1 MRNRHVRTLRLLLIL
16 SVCWLL
22 PLRSWAAE
30 VEVVSMERGSEG
42 VYVDVEAEGLFTE
55 KSLDL
60 LHRGFTTVVH
70 YTVELWWAR
79 RNWFDRFLARRQATV
94 RIVFDLM
101 ESRYRV
107 TKGVEGQESATIIY
121 DDLDDALSAAGTFYG
136 AMLSLPRRT
145 RHRGRCYVAVWVESR
160 ALTTEDMKDLG
171 RWLEGLDAADTP
183 RPPEEGEEDSK
194 KDSSWL
200 METFLRLTGDL
211 LASKHS
217 QKARMQSEKF
227 LVETLPV
234 RE

>member
-1 MRNRHVRTLRLLLIL
+1 MRNHLVCALRLLVL
-16 SVCWLL
+16 SVFWLL
-22 PLRSWAAE
+22 PLGSWAAE
-30 VEVVSMERGSEG
+30 VEVVSMERRSEG

-60 LHRGFTTVVH
+60 LHRGFTTVVR
-70 YTVELWWAR
+70 YTVELGGAR
-79 RNWFDRFLARRQATV
+79 RNWFDQFLARRQATV

-107 TKGVEGQESATIIY
+107 TKDVEGQEVTEIIY
-121 DDLDDALSAAGTFYG
+121 EDLDEALSAAGTFYG

-171 RWLEGLDAADTP
+171 RWLEGVDAS
-183 RPPEEGEEDSK
+183 EEGK
-194 KDSSWL
+194 KKGSSWL
-200 METFLRLTGDL
+200 METFLRLAGDL

-217 QKARMQSEKF
+217 QKAQMQSETF
-227 LVETLPV
+227 FVERLPG

>member
-1 MRNRHVRTLRLLLIL
+1 MTSCHTCAL
-16 SVCWLL
+16 WLL
-22 PLRSWAAE
+22 VLSAFFMLPFGSWAAE

-42 VYVDVEAEGLFTE
+42 VYVDVEADGLFTE

-60 LHRGFTTVVH
+60 LHRGFTTVVR

-79 RNWFDRFLARRQATV
+79 RNWFDRFLVRKRATAR
-94 RIVFDLM
+94 IEFDLL
-101 ESRYRV
+101 ETRYRV
-107 TKGVEGQESATIIY
+107 TKDVEGQEGATIIY
-121 DDLDDALSAAGTFYG
+121 DDLDEALSAAGTFYG

-160 ALTTEDMKDLG
+160 ALTTQDMKDLG

-183 RPPEEGEEDSK
+183 RPSEEGEEDSK

-217 QKARMQSEKF
+217 QKAQMQSEKF
-227 LVETLPV
+227 FVEGLPV